1 MSDDAVDPGHTDAT
15 VEALVT
21 LGLSHEAAAR
31 AVAEDRVP
39 LALIDQLFGGPLS
52 LDEVVERSGA
62 PRALLESRFAA
73 LGVPFD
79 RGFDDA
85 DVDAARHL
93 ASLLAYF
100 DQASIERV
108 VRTDA
113 YALSRVVLTHLD
125 VAREQV
131 VERLQARGLDQI
143 HLALELAETLQG
155 LTPVA
160 ADLVRDT
167 YQQALRQLLSTRL
180 VADVAQGRA
189 LQAAVGFADVVG
201 YTSLSARI
209 DPSGLEEVVDAF
221 EARVFAASREQS
233 DVRVVKFVGDAVM
246 LMSGEPAPLAQV
258 LLALV
263 APPDAG
269 DPLAGTPIRA
279 GMAFGGVITRAG
291 DLYGDSV
298 NLAARLTDRAR
309 SGRVLAAGDLEQRL
323 TADGF
328 ALARAPTMKLQGLGS
343 HQPVVLRPTPGSA

>member
-1 MSDDAVDPGHTDAT
+1 MSDDAVQ
-15 VEALVT
+15 ALVS
-21 LGLSHEAAAR
+21 LGVPHERAVR

-39 LALIDQLFGGPLS
+39 LALIDQLSGGPLS
-52 LDEVVERSGA
+52 LDEVAERSGA
-62 PRALLESRFAA
+62 PRSLLETRFAA

-79 RGFDDA
+79 RGFDEA
-85 DVDAARHL
+85 DVDAARRLAWLLQHL
-93 ASLLAYF
+93 DRVSV
-100 DQASIERV
+100 ERV
-108 VRTDA
+108 VRADA
-113 YALSRVVLTHLD
+113 YTLARVVLTHLD
-125 VAREQV
+125 MAREQI
-131 VERLQARGLDQI
+131 VEPLQARGLDQI
-143 HLALELAETLQG
+143 HLALALAETLQS

-180 VADVAQGRA
+180 VADVAQGRE
-189 LQAAVGFADVVG
+189 LQAAVGFADVIG

-209 DPSGLEEVVDAF
+209 DSSGLEEVVDAF

-246 LMSGEPAPLAQV
+246 LMSGEPASLAQA

-263 APPDAG
+263 APADAG
-269 DPLAGTPIRA
+269 DPLAGTPMRA
-279 GMAFGGVITRAG
+279 GMAFGAVITRAG

-323 TADGF
+323 AADGF
-328 ALARAPTMKLQGLGS
+328 ALTRAPTMKLHGLGS